1 MKILFF
7 LGFPNPFPGA
17 AWTRIGFFAKDWS
30 EKGHLVEVLGTFSYK
45 TLQKRGSRKFSKVSI
60 FNLIFHM
67 DLNHPLVFT
76 LNSII
81 SFIVSTLFLLTK
93 KPNVTIVSVPSG
105 DAGLGALIACKL
117 LKVKCVV
124 DYRDMWEDYVIS
136 ITSSHIQK
144 GIYIR
149 LKKLMVKL
157 YTTCNLFVTVT
168 PGGVACLKKIG
179 LTKVKL
185 IPNGADITIFKTIR
199 KNEIDPNFKIVY
211 VGCLSLKGYYR
222 LDIVIKALELLK
234 SKGLNNIKLFVVG
247 RTEENYSNIIRNS
260 SVQDKIFLLG
270 EKNDLKELA
279 AIIGKSDVGVVPL
292 AEDYV
297 QAKTACP
304 VKFFEYCA
312 CGIPVIATVYDD
324 SILAKLIKEHEVGLT
339 VPSMDKERLA
349 EAIYWIYKNKPYR
362 EKAGKRAR
370 ALIEER
376 FDRNKMSDVF
386 LSQVEE
392 VAHG

>member
-1 MKILFF
+1 LKILFV

-17 AWTRIGFFAKDWS
+17 GWTRIGFFADAWAK
-30 EKGHLVEVLGTFSYK
+30 KGHSVEVLGAFSYK
-45 TLQKRGSRKFSKVSI
+45 SLQKRGVRKSSGMNI
-60 FNLIFHM
+60 FNLIFNM
-67 DLNHPLVFT
+67 GLTHPLIFT

-81 SFIVSTLFLLTK
+81 SFIVSTFFLLAK
-93 KPNVTIVSVPSG
+93 KPDITVVSVPTG
-105 DAGLGALIACKL
+105 DVGLGTIMACKL
-117 LKVKCVV
+117 LRAKCIV
-124 DYRDMWEDYVIS
+124 DYRDRWEDYVIS
-136 ITSSHIQK
+136 IATSDIQK

-168 PGGVACLKKIG
+168 PGVVVYLRKIG

-185 IPNGADITIFKTIR
+185 IPNGADITIFKPIR

-211 VGCLSLKGYYR
+211 VGGLSLKGYYR

-260 SVQDKIFLLG
+260 SVRDKIFLLG

-279 AIIGKSDVGVVPL
+279 TIIGKSDVGIVPL

-297 QAKTACP
+297 QAETAWP

-312 CGIPVIATVYDD
+312 CGIPVLATVYED
-324 SILAKLIKEHEVGLT
+324 SILAKLIKDHEIGLT
-339 VPSMDKERLA
+339 VPPMDEERLA
-349 EAIYWIYKNKPYR
+349 EAIYWIYMNEPYR

-370 ALIEER
+370 TLIEER
-376 FDRNKMSDVF
+376 FDRNEIAEDF
-386 LSQVEE
+386 LKLIE
-392 VAHG
+392 AI